1 MNAGQLCF
9 IMVYLLLGLALIP
22 LAKKSPK
29 YFGPAKEL
37 MEFLVVIT
45 ASGGGIGILVAAAFA
60 FLWPAALLLGLLLPS
75 HVLGNQPSSLPQSGL
90 KLEPALIGSVARCQS
105 ELKPSGFIEAA
116 GHTYDATSLK
126 EFIPKGSMV
135 KVVGMQ
141 GFSYIV
147 EIAPQ

>member
-9 IMVYLLLGLALIP
+9 FVVYLLLGLTLIP
-22 LAKKSPK
+22 LARKSPN

-37 MEFLVVIT
+37 MEFLVVFT

-60 FLWPAALLLGLLLPS
+60 LLWPAALLLGLLVPS
-75 HVLGNQPSSLPQSGL
+75 LVLGNQPSSHTQPGL
-90 KLEPALIGSVARCQS
+90 KKEPALIGSIARCQS
-105 ELKPSGFIEAA
+105 ELKPSGFIEI
-116 GHTYDATSLK
+116 GGRTYDATSLK
-126 EFIPKGSMV
+126 EFIPKGTRV